1 MLDPPRQPQIE
12 QQHMRRVTPDV
23 SDCAREIAC
32 LGDHLDTGLA
42 VQQQTQVA
50 PNLALVVR
58 EHDLDV

>member
-1 MLDPPRQPQIE
+1 
-12 QQHMRRVTPDV
+12 MRRVTPDV
-23 SDCAREIAC
+23 SDCATEIAC